1 MSIFDS
7 IKRNIK
13 NVFGGSD
20 KGEDINEWFR
30 ESIPLTEYPPYSSDY
45 KSPLPPN
52 PPNPNV
58 YPTAPKPEWGDIP
71 RPEEEVADWF
81 SDKNNKKENPD
92 ESDVIEEEKTIHQK
106 MYEIATAR
114 YNPFSLGG
122 SENCDSDITCNLGG
136 SEEAHK

>member
-13 NVFGGSD
+13 NVFGGPD

-30 ESIPLTEYPPYSSDY
+30 ESIPLTEYPPYSSEY
-45 KSPLPPN
+45 KSSLPSN

-81 SDKNNKKENPD
+81 TDKKED
-92 ESDVIEEEKTIHQK
+92 DQMKKEKTIHHK
-106 MYEIATAR
+106 MYEIATSR
-114 YNPFSLGG
+114 YNPFSIGG
-122 SENCDSDITCNLGG
+122 SENCDSDLSCNIGG
-136 SEEAHK
+136 SENASKK

>member
-13 NVFGGSD
+13 NVFGGPD

-81 SDKNNKKENPD
+81 SDKIEKPD
-92 ESDVIEEEKTIHQK
+92 ESDEIEEEKKTIHQK

-114 YNPFSLGG
+114 YNPFAVGG
-122 SENCDSDITCNLGG
+122 SEQLGGG
-136 SEEAHK
+136 SEEVQK

>member
-13 NVFGGSD
+13 NVFGGPD

-58 YPTAPKPEWGDIP
+58 YPTAPKPEWGDIQ

-81 SDKNNKKENPD
+81 SDKIEKPD
-92 ESDVIEEEKTIHQK
+92 ESDEIEEEKKTIHQK
-106 MYEIATAR
+106 MYEIATAK
-114 YNPFSLGG
+114 YNPFSVGG
-122 SENCDSDITCNLGG
+122 SESFGGG
-136 SEEAHK
+136 SEEVQK